1 MLPHTQRQPFLLAI
15 AVMALIVLASNILVQ
30 HPVQAYG
37 LQDYLTYGAFTY
49 PFAFLVT
56 DLCNRRFGPIM
67 ARRVVY
73 VGFALAVALSIYFAT
88 PRIAIASG
96 TAFLVAHLID
106 IGIFDRLR
114 SMAWWAPPLVS
125 SVIASGIDTAIFFS
139 FAFHCG
145 PVVGDMTITQML
157 GSVGIPDECIALPW
171 QTLAIADYG
180 VKLGLALIALI
191 PYGAMLRFVGQPGAL
206 NGRA

>member
-1 MLPHTQRQPFLLAI
+1 MI
-15 AVMALIVLASNILVQ
+15 AVATMALIVLASNILVQ

-56 DLCNRRFGPIM
+56 DICNRRFGPVL

-73 VGFALAVALSIYFAT
+73 VGFATAVVLSIYFAT

-106 IGIFDRLR
+106 IGVFDRMRRL
-114 SMAWWAPPLVS
+114 AWWAPPLVS
-125 SVIASGIDTAIFFS
+125 SVIASAIDTAIFFS

-145 PVVGDMTITQML
+145 PVLGDATITQML
-157 GSVGIPDECIALPW
+157 GAVGIPDECIALPW

-180 VKLGLALIALI
+180 VKLSIALIALI
-191 PYGAMLRFVGQPGAL
+191 PYGAMLRFVGQQGPMS
-206 NGRA
+206 GRA

>member
-1 MLPHTQRQPFLLAI
+1 MLPHTQRQPFMI
-15 AVMALIVLASNILVQ
+15 AVATMALIVLASNILVQ

-56 DLCNRRFGPIM
+56 DICNRRFGPVL

-73 VGFALAVALSIYFAT
+73 VGFATAVVLSIYFAT

-106 IGIFDRLR
+106 IGVFDRMRRL
-114 SMAWWAPPLVS
+114 AWWAPPLVS
-125 SVIASGIDTAIFFS
+125 SVIASAIDTAIFFS

-145 PVVGDMTITQML
+145 PVLGDATITQML
-157 GSVGIPDECIALPW
+157 GAVGIPDECIALPW

-180 VKLGLALIALI
+180 VKLSIALIALI
-191 PYGAMLRFVGQPGAL
+191 PYGAMLRFVGQQGPMS
-206 NGRA
+206 GRA